1 MLITQ
6 APKGTQDVLPQDS
19 ARWQDVEAK
28 MRQICALAGFREVRT
43 PVFEHTELFLRSVG
57 DTTDVVQKEMYTFL
71 DKGGRSVTLKPEG
84 TAGVARA
91 FLEAHL
97 EAGALPMK
105 MYYVS
110 CPVFRYE
117 KPQSGRLREHHQ
129 LGIEVFGAKDASCD
143 AEGIRLALDVLE
155 ACGIRGLKVAIN
167 SIGCPDCRA
176 AYQEKLKEFLRPKL
190 PKLCDTCR
198 DRFERN
204 PMRILDCKVPSC
216 QQELTGA
223 PEMLGSLDQ
232 DCQAHFEQLKSCL
245 TALGVEFSVD
255 PRIVRGLDYYTRT
268 VFEIITETENGPLTV
283 CGGGR
288 YDGLVKQLGG
298 PELPGFGFGMGVE
311 RVLMVQDMTGAVIQE
326 KPVVD
331 AFVATL
337 GDARAEAM
345 KLVRELRVMGVRADM
360 DHAARSLK
368 AQFKYADKLG
378 APYLAIV
385 GGDELARGNVK
396 LRDMTHSIETEIPLS
411 GIAEAVKEKIA
422 KEGAGV

>member
-6 APKGTQDVLPQDS
+6 APKGTQDVLPSQS
-19 ARWQDVEAK
+19 GRWQDVEAK
-28 MRQICALAGFREVRT
+28 MRETCHLAGFREVRT

-105 MYYVS
+105 MYYIS
-110 CPVFRYE
+110 NPVFRYE
-117 KPQSGRLREHHQ
+117 KPQSGRYREHHQ

-155 ACGIRGLKVAIN
+155 KCGIKGLKVSIN
-167 SIGCPDCRA
+167 SIGCPVCRA

-190 PKLCDTCR
+190 SRLCDTCR

-204 PMRILDCKVPSC
+204 PLRILDCKVPSC
-216 QQELTGA
+216 QRELTDA
-223 PEMLGSLDQ
+223 PDMLSSLDA
-232 DCQAHFEQLKSCL
+232 DCAQHFEQLKDCL
-245 TALGVEFSVD
+245 TALGVEFTVD

-268 VFEIITETENGPLTV
+268 VFEIITQTENGPLTV

-311 RVLMVQDMTGAVIQE
+311 RVLMVQDMMGVAPVE
-326 KPVVD
+326 GPVVD
-331 AFVATL
+331 VFAATL
-337 GDARAEAM
+337 GDTRAEAM
-345 KLVRELRVMGVRADM
+345 KLVRALRLSGVRADM

-368 AQFKYADKLG
+368 AQFKYADRLG
-378 APYLAIV
+378 APYLLIV
-385 GGDELARGNVK
+385 GGDELERGTVK
-396 LRDMTHSIETEIPLS
+396 LRDMKHSAETEIALS
-411 GIAEAVKEKIA
+411 EIVEAVKVKLM
-422 KEGAGV
+422 KEGADV

>member
-6 APKGTQDVLPQDS
+6 APKGTQDVLPDVS
-19 ARWQDVEAK
+19 GRWQAIEAC
-28 MRQICALAGFREVRT
+28 MREVCSLAGIREVRT

-91 FLEAHL
+91 FLEGHL
-97 EAGALPMK
+97 EAGALPAK
-105 MYYVS
+105 MCYIS

-129 LGIEVFGAKDASCD
+129 LGIEIFGAKDASCD

-155 ACGIRGLKVAIN
+155 KCGVTGLEVSIN

-190 PKLCDTCR
+190 PRLCETCR

-204 PMRILDCKVPSC
+204 PLRILDCKVPSC
-216 QQELTGA
+216 QQELGGA
-223 PEMLGSLDQ
+223 PEMLSSLDEA
-232 DCQAHFEQLKSCL
+232 CAEHFERLKSCL
-245 TALGVEFSVD
+245 TGLGVSFSVN

-268 VFEIITETENGPLTV
+268 VFEIITQTENGPLTV

-288 YDGLVKQLGG
+288 YDELIKQLGG
-298 PELPGFGFGMGVE
+298 PEIPGFGFGMGVE
-311 RVLMVQDMTGAVIQE
+311 RILMVQDMMGVAPNE
-326 KPVVD
+326 PPVVD

-337 GDARAEAM
+337 GDVRLDAM
-345 KLVRELRVMGVRADM
+345 KLTRELRLAGIRADM

-368 AQFKYADKLG
+368 AQFKYADRLR
-378 APYLAIV
+378 APYLLIV
-385 GGDELARGNVK
+385 GGDELTRGAVK
-396 LRDMTHSIETEIPLS
+396 LRDMNHSTESEIALS
-411 GIAEAVKEKIA
+411 DIVNRVKEKLA
-422 KEGAGV
+422 KEGAGL